1 MIALAASLAAAM
13 LFAPTA
19 GAESSADWCRFK
31 SDKDR
36 QALSGKTAPFFRAMH
51 ALGEGDTKGAM
62 AAFDLLLIDGMAGEI
77 EPAFAASYY
86 LEGWCGF
93 PIDPTK
99 AAAFYRAGVRLNDSG
114 AMLNLAVMTWHG
126 LGVPVDRV
134 AAAHLFRQGLIGYGM
149 VNGDEDI
156 ADLDGLV
163 GAAPV
168 PPELLREFA
177 WVKRLAETPGMGR
190 QAADEALAAS
200 PAFVGAA
207 CRYMAFSY
215 DKHKDGETAYRLG
228 MMHLGGQGIVLS
240 RFYAYHY
247 LLNAAFDRHPAAH
260 AEIGRRLIAKD
271 VPMKYEWDGLT
282 WLMRARRLGID
293 TSAEIELAKQGLP
306 VSAVRQAEISSEYLP
321 NLSNPKSDRRGKCN
335 QAP

>member
-1 MIALAASLAAAM
+1 MHVPLIALAIFL
-13 LFAPTA
+13 LFAPA
-19 GAESSADWCRFK
+19 AWAESSAEWCRFK

-36 QALSGKTAPFFRAMH
+36 QSLVGKTGPFSRAMH
-51 ALGEGDTKGAM
+51 ALGEGDTEGAM
-62 AAFDLLLIDGMAGEI
+62 AAFDLLLTDGSVSEI

-93 PIDPTK
+93 PIDPAR

-126 LGVPVDRV
+126 VGVPVDR
-134 AAAHLFRQGLIGYGM
+134 AAAIHLFRQGLIGYGM

-156 ADLDGLV
+156 PNLEGLV
-163 GAAPV
+163 EAAPV

-177 WVKRLAETPGMGR
+177 WVKRLAETPGTGR
-190 QAADEALAAS
+190 QAADEALATS

-207 CRYMAFSY
+207 CRYMAFSF

-228 MMHLGGQGIVLS
+228 MMHLGGQGIVTS

-247 LLNAAFDRHPAAH
+247 LLNAAFDSHPAAH

-271 VPMKYEWDGLT
+271 IPMKYEWDALT

-306 VSAVRQAEISSEYLP
+306 ASAVRQAEISSAYLP
-321 NLSNPKSDRRGKCN
+321 NLSTQKSDGRGECKGV
-335 QAP
+335 P